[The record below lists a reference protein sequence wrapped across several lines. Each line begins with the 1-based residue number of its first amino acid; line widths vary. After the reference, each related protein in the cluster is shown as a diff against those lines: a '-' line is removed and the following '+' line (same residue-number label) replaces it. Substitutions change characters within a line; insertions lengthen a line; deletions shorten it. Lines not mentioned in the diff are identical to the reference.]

1 MQTKR
6 RFNHIE
12 QQPDTWHITKEL
24 LKGIM
29 KAVSK
34 KGNLVLKILL
44 INAKFCLVKAI
55 AHTKRDK
62 SFTTI
67 SVQVDKD
74 YGYIHISC
82 AKSSKELTKTKHPKE
97 AIKNFSVFL
106 ISDYW
111 NNHLDLK

>member
-1 MQTKR
+1 
-6 RFNHIE
+6 
-12 QQPDTWHITKEL
+12 
-24 LKGIM
+24 M

-44 INAKFCLVKAI
+44 INTKFCLVKAI
-55 AHTKRDK
+55 ARTKRDK

-74 YGYIHISC
+74 YGYIHISR
-82 AKSSKELTKTKHPKE
+82 AKSSKELTNTKHPKE

-111 NNHLDLK
+111 NNHHVTVV

>member
-12 QQPDTWHITKEL
+12 QQPDTWHISKEL

-67 SVQVDKD
+67 SVQVVKD
-74 YGYIHISC
+74 YGYIHIC

-106 ISDYW
+106 TSDYW
-111 NNHLDLK
+111 NNHLDPK